1 LGYKKLVMLL
11 DHQTPAADDAQ
22 SAGNQKLL
30 ARRMRLPPSLLGNS
44 GSGYRGSML
53 IPVSGKLKCF
63 VTSKDIIPH
72 IFGEVG
78 VDDAAYWGL

>member
-1 LGYKKLVMLL
+1 
-11 DHQTPAADDAQ
+11 
-22 SAGNQKLL
+22 
-30 ARRMRLPPSLLGNS
+30 MRLPPSLLGNS

>member
-1 LGYKKLVMLL
+1 
-11 DHQTPAADDAQ
+11 
-22 SAGNQKLL
+22 
-30 ARRMRLPPSLLGNS
+30 
-44 GSGYRGSML
+44 ML